1 MLEDYGY
8 NLIITYDKKNQQFP
22 SYWQYMK
29 FKKIQKEEEEMQKIV
44 NN

>member
-8 NLIITYDKKNQQFP
+8 NLIITYDKKTQWFQG
-22 SYWQYMK
+22 YWQYMK
-29 FKKIQKEEEEMQKIV
+29 FKKIQKKKEEMQKLV

>member
-8 NLIITYDKKNQQFP
+8 NLIITYDKKNQRFQ

-29 FKKIQKEEEEMQKIV
+29 FKKIQKEEAEMQKIV